1 MSDLNADYQILAK
14 IYESANSLV
23 YRAILTT
30 DNRSRNVRLAKSI
43 ILKILKK
50 NYPTPA
56 ELARYQQEYEIT
68 RSLNVDG
75 VIKAYELQRH
85 GNSLVMLLEDF
96 GARSLK
102 SLLSQGQFNLADFLS
117 IAIKITES
125 LAAIHAANIIHKD
138 INPANIVY
146 NPETGQLK
154 IIDFGISTRLS
165 QEFLSISPSHQIEGT
180 LAYIAPEQTGRI
192 NRGIDYR
199 CDFYALGVTFYEL
212 VTNRLPFTTTEPME
226 LVHCHIAQQPVPVH
240 ELVPNI
246 PVVIANIIE
255 KLLAK
260 APEDRYQSAW
270 GITADLEACDRQLK
284 TIGQIAQFSLGSQ
297 DVAQKLQIPQKLY
310 GRAAEIA
317 QLLTAFEKVSA
328 GTTRMMLIAGCSGVG
343 KSALVNEIR
352 KSITQKNGQFI
363 SGKFDLLN
371 RDVPYAAIAQA
382 FQDLIQ
388 QLLSEPEIEIQTW
401 KQKILTALGTNAQ
414 ILVDLIPNLE
424 KIIGTQPQV
433 EPLDST
439 QNQNRFNLLFK
450 RFLGVFCRLEYP
462 LVIFLDDLQW
472 ADLSSL
478 NLIEQLTSD
487 SETRYFLI
495 VGAYRDNEVSI
506 SHPLVHFTEK
516 LESAKVPIDRID
528 LHPLDISQIARLV
541 ADTLNCS
548 AEFSQPLAELLTR
561 KTEGN
566 PFFLSQLLYSLER
579 EKLLVFE
586 RSQPLANDRQ
596 CYWQWNI
603 EQIESV
609 SISDNVVELMV
620 VKIATLDEQAQNILK
635 LAACIGNQFNL
646 ETLAIV
652 NNKSLL
658 VTAGELQPALAANL
672 VNILQQWDSS
682 ALSNLDLEPNSEYKP
697 DISYR
702 FLHDRVQQAAYSL
715 IPDLEK
721 AQVHLQIG
729 RLLLAKIEAEEIQY
743 NIFEVVDRLNEGSI
757 LINDRLEKDNLA
769 KLNLQAGKKAKSAA
783 AYLPAL
789 KYLELGLEL
798 LSADCWECQYEV
810 TLNLYL
816 ETVELLY
823 VNTQFDRAEILAA
836 ILLER
841 ATALLDRVKVYKI
854 KIRSDIAR
862 LELQAAINLA
872 IEILQELD
880 IDLHQQT
887 SKQQIDREHQ
897 SLKSLLIDKSI
908 EGLSDL
914 PNMTD
919 PHKLAAIDILLIVS
933 AAAIITNPLLYFSIT
948 ITAVNLCIVYGNP
961 PQAAGVYIFYGK
973 LLCGVMN
980 DLDPGYQF
988 GQLAL
993 RLLEKFKPQEFQSL
1007 VLHYSAG
1014 FIRPWQESIS
1024 SSNIIETL
1032 HTAIQ
1037 VGLNSGDIEHA
1048 SYNASAYCLF
1058 SLFVGSPLQKIDRD
1072 YQKYLDLVN
1081 KLQQSYTVHYMNNC
1095 SKISFNLINGYENN
1109 YCLIVGD
1116 SYPEEARIL
1125 EQWTQ
1130 ERAEWLLFSAYL
1142 AKTISYY
1149 FFKHY
1154 DRALTSAI
1162 AAAQTVESS
1171 AAYLVTAQH
1180 NFYYSLALLRDIDPT
1195 ELTRL
1200 DGVLAQVLSN
1210 QQTMKMWADNCPEN
1224 FQHKYDLVAA
1234 EQARILGRDWQAAEL
1249 YERAIQ
1255 GAKKY
1260 NYIHEEAL
1268 AYERAAEFYLVLG
1281 REEIGQLYLR
1291 SAHHCYSL
1299 WGAKAKLKQLEAE
1312 YPQYLLGITDRSK
1325 SKLSTTISSTG
1336 SDGETLDL
1344 STILKSSQAIS
1355 GEIKLENLLQKLMK
1369 VAIENAGAR
1378 SGFLILER
1386 GNNWVIEAEGT
1397 VATDDINILKSIPID
1412 TVDINSQIPLLSV
1425 SIVNYVA
1432 RTHESLVL
1440 NDAAQTGQFIRDPYI
1455 VATQAKSVL
1464 CIPLLDR
1471 GKLNGILYL
1480 ENNLTADAFTPDRLE
1495 VLKLLSAQAAISIQN
1510 AQLYVALREN
1520 ERRLTQ
1526 FLEAMPVGVFVIDAN
1541 SQPYYANQTAQQI
1554 LGKGIVT
1561 ESTTT
1566 QLTETYQAYQAGTD
1580 RLYPTDE
1587 QPIVRALQGE
1597 SITISDLE
1605 VRQAD
1610 RTIPLEVSATPVF
1623 DEHGQIVYAIAAF
1636 TDITQRQHTE
1646 AERIQFAKELALK
1659 NLALEQARDE
1669 LTEYSRTLEH
1679 KVLERTQE
1687 LSHTLGILKATQSE
1701 LLFENQL
1708 LRSAEPPTT
1717 FDYQVGGSL
1726 PMDAPTYVV
1735 RAADRHLY
1743 KALKRG
1749 EFCYVLNPRQMGKS
1763 SLMVRMI
1770 NHLQHEGMWC
1780 ASIDMT
1786 RIGSETVTPEQWY
1799 KGIASELSRHFE
1811 LRGKVNLK
1819 AWWQDR
1825 SDLSPVQR
1833 LSEFIELVLLVEVGT
1848 PSTQLVIFIDE
1859 IDCVLGLKFP
1869 VNDFFALIRSCYNQR
1884 SLKPEYQRIT
1894 FALFGVATPSELI
1907 THTQIT
1913 PFNIG
1918 QSIQLEGFK
1927 EHEAQPLLQGLAERV
1942 TNPQTILKA
1951 VLAWTNGQPFL
1962 TQKLCKLIRNTSAP
1976 IPPNGE
1982 AEWIEHVVQT
1992 QIVDNW
1998 ESQDE
2003 PEHLR
2008 TIRDRITKSQQAPQ
2022 LLALYQQVRAHS
2034 EVAIAN
2040 TPIEREL
2047 LLSGIVIKRQSTLMV
2062 QNRIYASIFNRDW
2075 IDRQI

>member
-1 MSDLNADYQILAK
+1 MNDLNADYQILAK
-14 IYESANSLV
+14 IYESAKSLV

-30 DNRSRNVRLAKSI
+30 DNRSI
-43 ILKILKK
+43 ILKILKE

-75 VIKAYELQRH
+75 VIKAYGLQRH
-85 GNSLVMLLEDF
+85 ENSLVMLLEDF
-96 GARSLK
+96 DARSLK
-102 SLLSQGQFNLADFLS
+102 SLLSQGQFKLADFLS

-125 LAAIHAANIIHKD
+125 LAAIHTANIINKD

-165 QEFLSISPSHQIEGT
+165 QEFLSISPSDRIEGT
-180 LAYIAPEQTGRI
+180 LAYIAPEQTGRM
-192 NRGIDYR
+192 NRSLDYR

-212 VTNRLPFTTTEPME
+212 LTNRLPFTTTDPME
-226 LVHCHIAQQPVPVH
+226 LVHCHIAQQPVPVC
-240 ELVPNI
+240 EVVPNI
-246 PVVIANIIE
+246 PIVIANIIG

-270 GITADLEACDRQLK
+270 GITADLETCDRQLK
-284 TIGQIAQFSLGSQ
+284 TIGQISQFPLGSQ
-297 DVAQKLQIPQKLY
+297 DIAQKLQIPHKLY

-328 GTTRMMLIAGCSGVG
+328 GTTRMMLISGFSGVG

-352 KSITQKNGQFI
+352 KPIAQKNGQFI

-382 FQDLIQ
+382 FQYLIQ
-388 QLLSEPEIEIQTW
+388 QLLSTPEIEIQTW
-401 KQKILTALGTNAQ
+401 RQKILAALGTNAQ
-414 ILVDLIPNLE
+414 IIIDLIPNLE
-424 KIIGTQPQV
+424 KIIGKQLQV

-450 RFLGVFCRLEYP
+450 RFLGVFCRSEHP

-472 ADLSSL
+472 ADLASL
-478 NLIEQLTSD
+478 NLIDRLISD
-487 SETRYFLI
+487 SETRHLLI

-506 SHPLVHFTEK
+506 SHPLVYFTEK
-516 LESAKVPIDRID
+516 LDAAKVPIDRID
-528 LHPLDISQIARLV
+528 LHPLDSSQIDLLV

-548 AEFSQPLAELLTR
+548 TELSQPLAELLTR

-566 PFFLSQLLYSLER
+566 PFFLTQLLYSLER
-579 EKLLVFE
+579 EKLLVFD
-586 RSQPLANDRQ
+586 RFQSLANDRQ

-609 SISDNVVELMV
+609 SIADNVVELMV
-620 VKIATLDEQAQNILK
+620 GKIETLDEQAQNALK

-646 ETLAIV
+646 ETLAII

-658 VTAGELQPALAANL
+658 VTAEELQPALAANL
-672 VNILQQWDSS
+672 VNILQQCDSS
-682 ALSNLDLEPNSEYKP
+682 ALSNFDLEPNSEYQP
-697 DISYR
+697 DISYN

-715 IPDLEK
+715 IPDREK

-743 NIFEVVDRLNEGSI
+743 NIFEVVDRLNEGSS
-757 LINDRLEKDNLA
+757 LINARLERDNLA

-798 LSADCWECQYEV
+798 LSVDCWKCQHEL
-810 TLNLYL
+810 TLNLHL

-823 VNTQFDRAEILAA
+823 INTQFDRAEILAV
-836 ILLER
+836 IVLER

-862 LELQAAINLA
+862 LELQSAIDLA

-887 SKQQIDREHQ
+887 SKQQIDREYQ

-908 EGLSDL
+908 EGLSEL

-919 PHKLAAIDILLIVS
+919 PHKLVAIDILLIVS
-933 AAAIITNPLLYFSIT
+933 AAAIITNPLLYFLIT

-973 LLCGVMN
+973 LLCGVTN
-980 DLDPGYQF
+980 DLDAGYRF
-988 GQLAL
+988 GQLSL

-1014 FIRPWQESIS
+1014 FIRPWQESIRH
-1024 SSNIIETL
+1024 SNIIEIL
-1032 HTAIQ
+1032 QTAIQ
-1037 VGLNSGDIEHA
+1037 VGLDSGDIEHA

-1058 SLFVGSPLQKIDRD
+1058 SLFVGSPLQKVDRD

-1081 KLQQSYTVHYMNNC
+1081 KLQQSYTVNYMNNC
-1095 SKISFNLINGYENN
+1095 NKISFNLINGYENN
-1109 YCLIVGD
+1109 YCLIVGT
-1116 SYPEEARIL
+1116 SHPEEAQIL

-1154 DRALTSAI
+1154 DRALTSAV

-1180 NFYYSLALLRDIDPT
+1180 NFYHSLALLRDIDPT

-1200 DGVLAQVLSN
+1200 DRVLAQVLSN

-1234 EQARILGRDWQAAEL
+1234 EQASVLGRDWQAAEL
-1249 YERAIQ
+1249 YESAIQ

-1260 NYIHEEAL
+1260 SYIHEEAL

-1281 REEIGQLYLR
+1281 RAEIGQLYLR
-1291 SAHHCYSL
+1291 NAHHCYSL

-1312 YPQYLLGITDRSK
+1312 YPQYLLAITERSK

-1336 SDGETLDL
+1336 SDGEVLDL

-1355 GEIKLENLLQKLMK
+1355 GEIKLENLLQTLMK

-1378 SGFLILER
+1378 SGFLILDR
-1386 GNNWVIEAEGT
+1386 DNNWVIEAEGK
-1397 VATDDINILKSIPID
+1397 VDTDDINILKSIPID
-1412 TVDINSQIPLLSV
+1412 TVDVDSQIPLLSV

-1432 RTHESLVL
+1432 RTQESLVL
-1440 NDAAQTGQFIRDPYI
+1440 NDAAHAGQFIRDPYI

-1471 GKLNGILYL
+1471 GNLNGILYL
-1480 ENNLTADAFTPDRLE
+1480 ENNLTTDAFTPDRVE
-1495 VLKLLSAQAAISIQN
+1495 ILKLLSAQAAISIQN

-1520 ERRLTQ
+1520 ELRLTQ
-1526 FLEAMPVGVFVIDAN
+1526 FLEAMPVGVFVIDAK

-1554 LGKGIVT
+1554 LGKG
-1561 ESTTT
+1561 
-1566 QLTETYQAYQAGTD
+1566 
-1580 RLYPTDE
+1580 
-1587 QPIVRALQGE
+1587 
-1597 SITISDLE
+1597 
-1605 VRQAD
+1605 
-1610 RTIPLEVSATPVF
+1610 
-1623 DEHGQIVYAIAAF
+1623 
-1636 TDITQRQHTE
+1636 
-1646 AERIQFAKELALK
+1646 
-1659 NLALEQARDE
+1659 
-1669 LTEYSRTLEH
+1669 
-1679 KVLERTQE
+1679 
-1687 LSHTLGILKATQSE
+1687 
-1701 LLFENQL
+1701 
-1708 LRSAEPPTT
+1708 
-1717 FDYQVGGSL
+1717 
-1726 PMDAPTYVV
+1726 
-1735 RAADRHLY
+1735 
-1743 KALKRG
+1743 
-1749 EFCYVLNPRQMGKS
+1749 
-1763 SLMVRMI
+1763 
-1770 NHLQHEGMWC
+1770 
-1780 ASIDMT
+1780 
-1786 RIGSETVTPEQWY
+1786 
-1799 KGIASELSRHFE
+1799 
-1811 LRGKVNLK
+1811 
-1819 AWWQDR
+1819 
-1825 SDLSPVQR
+1825 
-1833 LSEFIELVLLVEVGT
+1833 
-1848 PSTQLVIFIDE
+1848 
-1859 IDCVLGLKFP
+1859 
-1869 VNDFFALIRSCYNQR
+1869 
-1884 SLKPEYQRIT
+1884 
-1894 FALFGVATPSELI
+1894 
-1907 THTQIT
+1907 
-1913 PFNIG
+1913 
-1918 QSIQLEGFK
+1918 
-1927 EHEAQPLLQGLAERV
+1927 
-1942 TNPQTILKA
+1942 
-1951 VLAWTNGQPFL
+1951 
-1962 TQKLCKLIRNTSAP
+1962 
-1976 IPPNGE
+1976 
-1982 AEWIEHVVQT
+1982 
-1992 QIVDNW
+1992 
-1998 ESQDE
+1998 
-2003 PEHLR
+2003 
-2008 TIRDRITKSQQAPQ
+2008 
-2022 LLALYQQVRAHS
+2022 
-2034 EVAIAN
+2034 
-2040 TPIEREL
+2040 
-2047 LLSGIVIKRQSTLMV
+2047 
-2062 QNRIYASIFNRDW
+2062 
-2075 IDRQI
+2075 